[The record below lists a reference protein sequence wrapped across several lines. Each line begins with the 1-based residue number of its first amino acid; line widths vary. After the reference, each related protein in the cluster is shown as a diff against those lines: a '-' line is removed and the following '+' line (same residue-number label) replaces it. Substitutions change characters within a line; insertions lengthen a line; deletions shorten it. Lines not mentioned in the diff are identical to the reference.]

1 MNRDLKNKAKL
12 DRILEL
18 LIQNK
23 NKEAN
28 KLLHEYIVDKA
39 KKEQNENL

>member
-12 DRILEL
+12 ARILEL
-18 LIQNK
+18 LYKNK

-28 KLLHEYIVDKA
+28 KLLHEYVVEQA
-39 KKEQNENL
+39 KSKHNENL